1 MFNPTLKAKYF
12 PIVIIGVLSLIE
24 LLVSFQ
30 GFDLCDEGWTLS
42 GYQQFARNPES
53 VQYQFLYYN
62 SLVIG
67 AAWNAVFGGLGII
80 GFRLLDSVFIILTG
94 LVVYAILKE
103 IVNRWLIL
111 AGLVAC
117 VLMREWGSMIFNHN
131 SISAFLVV
139 SAVYFMLR
147 SFKSDKTFYLFLSFF
162 IIGVNVFSR
171 LPNLTMFALGI
182 ALLVDYAYKK
192 DPKLLFRQVAAA
204 FLGSLSG
211 IAFILFYLKLSGNL
225 QHFSI
230 ALQDMRSAG
239 SDPESTHQLPMM
251 LKVYFANYKTVFKH
265 LLVEAALIG
274 LFVVSQLKIRNSIF
288 RYAFFAFF
296 MFCFVYLLLR
306 WKSPITWSYSIVTMI
321 LLFSLV
327 QFRRQYLIT
336 QLIVIALI
344 VANFLPLGSDFGID
358 NMGYASLYIAW
369 PLSIGLL
376 GVIISNT
383 NAPYTRSL
391 QQFALVLMGAF
402 FLRQAVA
409 ISQYCYFDEG
419 SRFNKRYAVNNRLAN
434 TFTTKEKAAIMD
446 ELLLH
451 LSRYVK
457 KDDYLLCFQSLPMV
471 NYVTETRPYLNNSWV
486 WTYDP
491 SLMSAKFVEAEKNIK
506 ELPVIVREKCQPLS
520 GKWTTPLPSYN
531 REDLP
536 TTYEYKGSKIKLINN
551 FISVNAYKVA
561 WENNLFQIL
570 VPPHL

>member
-1 MFNPTLKAKYF
+1 MFYPTQKTKYF
-12 PIVIIGVLSLIE
+12 PIVIIGVLALIE
-24 LLVSFQ
+24 LMVSFQ
-30 GFDLCDEGWTLS
+30 GLDLCDEGWTLS
-42 GYQQFARNPES
+42 GFQQFARNPES

-67 AAWNAVFGGLGII
+67 SAWNAIFGGFGII
-80 GFRLLDSVFIILTG
+80 AFRLLDSVFIILTG

-111 AGLVAC
+111 CGLVAC
-117 VLMREWGSMIFNHN
+117 ILMREWGSMIFNHN

-139 SAVYFMLR
+139 SAVYFMIR
-147 SFKSDKTFYLFLSFF
+147 SFKRDQSIYLFLSFF

-192 DPKLLFRQVAAA
+192 DLKLLFRQVAAA
-204 FLGSLSG
+204 LLGGLSG
-211 IAFILFYLKLSGNL
+211 IGFILLYLKLSGNL

-251 LKVYFANYKTVFKH
+251 LKVYFANYKSVFKH
-265 LLVEAALIG
+265 LLVELTLIAA
-274 LFVVSQLKIRNSIF
+274 FVISQLKISNRVF

-296 MFCFVYLLLR
+296 TVCFMYLLLR
-306 WKSPITWSYSIVTMI
+306 WKSPITWSYSIVTMV

-327 QFRRQYLIT
+327 YFRKQYIII

-344 VANFLPLGSDFGID
+344 IANCLPLGSDFGID

-369 PLSIGLL
+369 PLAVGLL
-376 GVIISNT
+376 GLIINNT
-383 NAPYTRSL
+383 NAPYTRAL
-391 QQFALVLMGAF
+391 QQFALIFMGAF
-402 FLRQAVA
+402 FLRQAA
-409 ISQYCYFDEG
+409 GISQYCYFDAG
-419 SRFNKRYAVNNRLAN
+419 SRFNKRYAVNSRLAN

-451 LSRYVK
+451 LSPYVK

-471 NYVTETRPYLNNSWV
+471 NYITETRPYLNNSWV

-491 SLMSAKFVEAEKNIK
+491 SLMSAKFVQAKKNIK

-551 FISVNAYKVA
+551 FISVNAYRVA
-561 WENNLFQIL
+561 WENDLFQIL
-570 VPPHL
+570 IPPHL